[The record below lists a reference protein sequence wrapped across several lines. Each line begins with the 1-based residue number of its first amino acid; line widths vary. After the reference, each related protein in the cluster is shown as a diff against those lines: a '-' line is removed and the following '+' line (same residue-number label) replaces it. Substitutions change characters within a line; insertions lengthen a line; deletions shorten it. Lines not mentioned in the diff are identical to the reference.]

1 MYTVK
6 HAAELTGIPADTLR
20 MWERRY
26 AVVAPDRSD
35 SGYRLYDDAALRR
48 LEAMHTLVDS
58 GWSPAPGR
66 RAGAGR
72 RPAGS
77 DAERPSSVPE
87 RGDVLALARV
97 ASSFDVAGL
106 DAALDAGFALG
117 SFEEV
122 VDGWLMPA
130 LHRVGAG
137 WREGSISV
145 AGEHLVSATVQ
156 RRIAAAFD
164 APSGTRTAR
173 PSWSGWPAARATS
186 SGCSRSRPRCGA
198 PAWMS
203 CTSAGTCP
211 RTAGRPWSRTATRPP
226 WSSGCPPPRTSRRC
240 ARRSPCWRP
249 PGRSSRSTS
258 AAATSG
264 ALEEAHQL
272 GHALGPAAEQ
282 LAAALTR
289 VG

>member
-26 AVVAPDRSD
+26 GVVSPGRSD

-58 GWSPAPGR
+58 GWSPRQA
-66 RAGAGR
+66 AEKVLAED
-72 RPAGS
+72 PAGS
-77 DAERPSSVPE
+77 DAERPSVVPE

-97 ASSFDVAGL
+97 AASFDVAGL

-137 WREGSISV
+137 WREGNITV

-156 RRIAAAFD
+156 RRIATAFD
-164 APSGTRTAR
+164 TAERHPDGPTVVVGLARGSRHELGVLAFATALRRAGMDVVYVGGDLPPDGWAAVATDRNPVAVVIGVPSAEDV
-173 PSWSGWPAARATS
+173 PAVRETIAVLA
-186 SGCSRSRPRCGA
+186 
-198 PAWMS
+198 
-203 CTSAGTCP
+203 
-211 RTAGRPWSRTATRPP
+211 ATRPDLP
-226 WSSGCPPPRTSRRC
+226 VHVGGGHQRRV
-240 ARRSPCWRP
+240 
-249 PGRSSRSTS
+249 
-258 AAATSG
+258 
-264 ALEEAHQL
+264 EEAHQL
-272 GHALGPAAEQ
+272 GHALGPAAAQ
-282 LAAALTR
+282 LAASLVP